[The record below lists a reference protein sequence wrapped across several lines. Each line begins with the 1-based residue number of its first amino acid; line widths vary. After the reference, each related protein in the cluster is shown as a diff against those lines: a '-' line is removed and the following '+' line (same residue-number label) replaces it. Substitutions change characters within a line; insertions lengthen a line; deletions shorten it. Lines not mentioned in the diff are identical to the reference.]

1 MNHLIVKFWM
11 WIQITYNHIVQFWVH
26 VCIVSL
32 SLRMITG
39 TEKLRYYVRHHLA
52 NYVLSRI
59 PHLFYLL
66 KRSICALSKSLKNNV
81 QTPVHYAKYSIYLN
95 IWYPQP
101 KLNQCLTAFASIARV
116 TGEFLCTDGADPL
129 FCLSV
134 YNMHLLYPCHTSTG
148 SPPAGILSSR
158 TDAQRQQQINFS
170 SEKLRILKN
179 WVTYL
184 L

>member
-26 VCIVSL
+26 VCTVSL
-32 SLRMITG
+32 SLRMITGNILEPALLITG

-66 KRSICALSKSLKNNV
+66 KRSICALSKSLKNDV
-81 QTPVHYAKYSIYLN
+81 QTRVHYAKYSIYLN

-101 KLNQCLTAFASIARV
+101 KLNQCLTPFASIARV
-116 TGEFLCTDGADPL
+116 TGDFFLCWPMVL
-129 FCLSV
+129 SFCLQYAPCLPMPYSWV
-134 YNMHLLYPCHTSTG
+134 LLIG
-148 SPPAGILSSR
+148 
-158 TDAQRQQQINFS
+158 
-170 SEKLRILKN
+170 
-179 WVTYL
+179 
-184 L
+184 